1 MEEKTGVLDK
11 FEVIAK
17 VATNP
22 MWDDIAEKIYDGD
35 DSMLGTHHWEGCPL
49 PMIPT
54 VEFMDDGTNL
64 LIVTKEGYEAFKSAD
79 SDEVIF
85 AGCNGI
91 KGTYD
96 MKKNAIDEVYVV
108 PEEFILEYGASKE
121 VREEFVRTQRE
132 KRWKIEDEEEVEI
145 DDETKKKFLRTLP
158 DEIVPDKSEEAL
170 NKIIENEKLNPLDEE
185 DKTIH
190 IRFGKNISIIKTIDE
205 FGFEEDYEMIQYS
218 YNGKIIEERA
228 YQCNEYVHESRV
240 SKCDENEECIYSK
253 SRYENN
259 GDDTYYD
266 TLKNNDAN
274 YKELFN
280 SYKESLEVI
289 DKDYSKVESSCVNVL
304 HPDSKVNNKCEAI
317 IVGYEEVINTYIS
330 DVNSYNELIDS
341 YNKWLDDNSSTDPK
355 LEKIKLDRDYLDIN
369 GDREYAGRS
378 EAETKIAEEELT
390 NGAMPDE

>member
-1 MEEKTGVLDK
+1 
-11 FEVIAK
+11 
-17 VATNP
+17 
-22 MWDDIAEKIYDGD
+22 
-35 DSMLGTHHWEGCPL
+35 
-49 PMIPT
+49 MILIG
-54 VEFMDDGTNL
+54 FL
-64 LIVTKEGYEAFKSAD
+64 LIVIGIISYIIINYNSDQAEVKKRMDEVTDAYDTFKSDVD
-79 SDEVIF
+79 SFNSIRDNIYTEV
-85 AGCNGI
+85 
-91 KGTYD
+91 
-96 MKKNAIDEVYVV
+96 M
-108 PEEFILEYGASKE
+108 
-121 VREEFVRTQRE
+121 Q
-132 KRWKIEDEEEVEI
+132 
-145 DDETKKKFLRTLP
+145 
-158 DEIVPDKSEEAL
+158 
-170 NKIIENEKLNPLDEE
+170 
-185 DKTIH
+185 
-190 IRFGKNISIIKTIDE
+190 
-205 FGFEEDYEMIQYS
+205 
-218 YNGKIIEERA
+218 
-228 YQCNEYVHESRV
+228 
-240 SKCDENEECIYSK
+240 
-253 SRYENN
+253 
-259 GDDTYYD
+259 DTYYD